1 MAHNLFGNRFYG
13 LRKPAWHK
21 LGFVSDTERGAVE
34 SMTAIGGGYWFEK
47 RPVFVSLNGIQT
59 QTKDYAI
66 VRSALPDDPEERVF
80 GFAGNRYV
88 ILQPLEV
95 CEMFDEKVNQPVETL
110 GMLGKGERMFL
121 TWKMPSIEVVK
132 DDKVDTYGFLAIG
145 FDAVAGA
152 SLNIVTTRVV
162 CQNTWMAAIREA
174 ESSKERG
181 KGRIYSGKHTSSLK
195 YELGEWMGYVQTE
208 AERQVQLTSS
218 FFKRLADTP
227 IENENE
233 VYRLLFAAYP
243 DPVEL
248 SADAYIPN
256 SLRGKK
262 SEKIEAERESAQKNR
277 EGIYSYFNGKGTE
290 ISRDY
295 WGLFNATTEYFNYGQ
310 VEKKP
315 ASASILMGNRA
326 TNMNAMAEVL
336 LQNSKKG

>member
-1 MAHNLFGNRFYG
+1 
-13 LRKPAWHK
+13 
-21 LGFVSDTERGAVE
+21 
-34 SMTAIGGGYWFEK
+34 
-47 RPVFVSLNGIQT
+47 
-59 QTKDYAI
+59 
-66 VRSALPDDPEERVF
+66 
-80 GFAGNRYV
+80 
-88 ILQPLEV
+88 
-95 CEMFDEKVNQPVETL
+95 
-110 GMLGKGERMFL
+110 MFL

-195 YELGEWMGYVQTE
+195 HELGEWMGYVQTE

-243 DPVEL
+243 DPAEL